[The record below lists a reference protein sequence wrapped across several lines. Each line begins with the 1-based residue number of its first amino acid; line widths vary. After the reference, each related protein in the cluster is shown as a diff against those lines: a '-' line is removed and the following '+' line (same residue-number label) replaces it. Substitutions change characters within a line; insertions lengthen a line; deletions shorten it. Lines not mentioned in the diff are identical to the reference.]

1 MFESRNPTAFPVFA
15 YVRLAGATVL
25 SLLLHA
31 LLLGAGGWWLDRHPR
46 GTAELPPLEVSLTPP
61 EAPPP
66 ALSAPEPTVPEALP
80 EAGKTAV
87 PPQQRPAPPSQ
98 PEPAANT
105 AAGTVAAIAQ
115 AANRQIAQ
123 YLFYPPEAIAQGLQG
138 QALVRLYLD
147 EKGDAITARLERS
160 SGYPLLDDAA
170 VRAAAAVRA
179 MPEGGAREILLP
191 VRFRLH

>member
-31 LLLGAGGWWLDRHPR
+31 ILLGAGGWLLDRQPR
-46 GTAELPPLEVSLTPP
+46 DAAELPPLEVSLTPP

-66 ALSAPEPTVPEALP
+66 ALLAPEAPAPEAVPETAPVAMAP
-80 EAGKTAV
+80 EL
-87 PPQQRPAPPSQ
+87 RPAPPQ
-98 PEPAANT
+98 APAAVAPA
-105 AAGTVAAIAQ
+105 AAGTVAAITQ
-115 AANRQIAQ
+115 AATRQIAQ

-147 EKGDAITARLERS
+147 EKGDAIAARLERS

-170 VRAAAAVRA
+170 VRAAAAVRS

>member
-31 LLLGAGGWWLDRHPR
+31 ILLGAGAWLLERHPR
-46 GTAELPPLEVSLTPP
+46 GTEELPPLEVSLTPP

-66 ALSAPEPTVPEALP
+66 ALLAPEPPVPEAMP
-80 EAGKTAV
+80 ETDKVSV
-87 PPQQRPAPPSQ
+87 PPEHRSAHAPQ
-98 PEPAANT
+98 PLPTPVATGA
-105 AAGTVAAIAQ
+105 VAAITQ
-115 AANRQIAQ
+115 AASRQIAQ

-147 EKGDAITARLERS
+147 EKGDAIAARLERS

-170 VRAAAAVRA
+170 VRAATAVRS

>member
-15 YVRLAGATVL
+15 YIRLAGATVL

-31 LLLGAGGWWLDRHPR
+31 ILLGVGGWLLERHPR
-46 GTAELPPLEVSLTPP
+46 SSEDLPPLEVSLTPP

-66 ALSAPEPTVPEALP
+66 ALLAPEPTVPEAMP
-80 EAGKTAV
+80 ETGTVSV
-87 PPQQRPAPPSQ
+87 PLEHRPAPAPQ
-98 PEPAANT
+98 PVPAPV
-105 AAGTVAAIAQ
+105 AAGAVAAITQ
-115 AANRQIAQ
+115 AASRQIAQ

-147 EKGDAITARLERS
+147 EKGDAIAARLERS

-170 VRAAAAVRA
+170 VRAATAVRS
-179 MPEGGAREILLP
+179 MPEGDAREILLP

>member
-15 YVRLAGATVL
+15 YIRLAGATVL

-31 LLLGAGGWWLDRHPR
+31 ILLGAGGWLMERHPR
-46 GTAELPPLEVSLTPP
+46 GTEELPPLEVSLTPP

-66 ALSAPEPTVPEALP
+66 ALLAPEPPVPETTP
-80 EAGKTAV
+80 EIVKAPV
-87 PPQQRPAPPSQ
+87 PPEHSPAPPPVSG
-98 PEPAANT
+98 PAPAA
-105 AAGTVAAIAQ
+105 AAGTVAAITQ
-115 AANRQIAQ
+115 AATRQIAQ

-147 EKGDAITARLERS
+147 EKGDAIAARLERS

-170 VRAAAAVRA
+170 VRAATTVRS